1 MSRSPRSL
9 HLFSIIL
16 IGGALASK
24 VLGFAREVMM
34 AHVLGAS
41 MLADSFRASMAAVMI
56 PLAFLQNESV
66 PAIMIPMH
74 RDALARNDGPRSFAA
89 LTIVV
94 AVISVVIML
103 IVQLLG
109 ELWINAVVG
118 GFSPEGRQ
126 LTLEFVRM
134 MALGMPASAILNV
147 LASGEIAL
155 GRTRL
160 TNIRASLLNVAVLT
174 GIGLLMITGNPYV
187 LACSFTIAFNVLLI
201 WGLFALWHEG
211 LLSFS
216 GLTVQRVVAEGI
228 EFFRRLRALL
238 ALPLAEQGNVWVER
252 FTASRLTTG
261 AVASLDYARSLTE
274 SALLL
279 ISQPLGMAVLSHHSA
294 EDPRAR
300 TEAMLRPLLAMIL
313 PASAFLM
320 VFSTDIVRL
329 IYFRGEFGDEALLL
343 TSHALKGIAFGVWA
357 STLAWI
363 LIRLLNGAGRNGVA
377 AIIIVLGY
385 VANMGFNLLIP
396 RLHGSPEQ
404 GMLLLGVGEAIRS
417 IVLLIGVVVV
427 LGDWRRVLTPIGIAL
442 VPALLMVVLGFA
454 IQDHIE
460 GTLPRLVVGGGAYL
474 LCLAIA
480 VGILMPAMVA
490 SLAKRARRTLRLMG
504 ELS

>member
-1 MSRSPRSL
+1 MSLSSRSL
-9 HLFSIIL
+9 HWFSIVL

-56 PLAFLQNESV
+56 PLAFMQNESV

-94 AVISVVIML
+94 AVISTTITL
-103 IVQLLG
+103 IVELLG
-109 ELWINAVVG
+109 ERWIDAVVG

-134 MALGMPASAILNV
+134 MSLGMPASAILNV

-160 TNIRASLLNVAVLT
+160 TNIRASLLNVSILT
-174 GIGLLMITGNPYV
+174 GIGLLMFTGNAYV
-187 LACSFTIAFNVLLI
+187 LACSFTIAFNVLLV
-201 WGLFALWHEG
+201 WGVLSLWHEG
-211 LLSFS
+211 VLSFS
-216 GLTVQRVVAEGI
+216 GLTVQQVVAVGFD
-228 EFFRRLRALL
+228 FFRRLRPIL

-279 ISQPLGMAVLSHHSA
+279 ISQPLGMAVLSHHA
-294 EDPRAR
+294 ADDPRAR

-313 PASAFLM
+313 PASAFLI

-329 IYFRGEFGDEALLL
+329 VYYRGEFGDEALLL
-343 TSHALKGIAFGVWA
+343 TSHALKGIGFGLWA

-363 LIRLLNGAGRNGVA
+363 LIRLLNSAGRNGVA
-377 AIIIVLGY
+377 ALIITLSY
-385 VANMGFNLLIP
+385 VANMGFNFLIP
-396 RLHGSPEQ
+396 WLHGAPES
-404 GMLLLGVGEAIRS
+404 GMMLLGVGEAIRS
-417 IVLLIGVVVV
+417 TALLFGVVLV
-427 LGDWRRVLTPIGIAL
+427 LGDWKKVLTPIGIAL
-442 VPALLMVVLGFA
+442 VPALLMVVLGDLV
-454 IQDHIE
+454 QGHVD
-460 GTLPRLVVGGGAYL
+460 GTLQRLIVGGCAYL
-474 LCLAIA
+474 LCLAFA
-480 VGILMPAMVA
+480 VGILMPTMVA
-490 SLAKRARRTLRLMG
+490 SVLRRARRTLRLKG
-504 ELS
+504 ELG